1 MSVTLEQVDTIAR
14 LAKLEFSEQEKETFV
29 QQFNQILEYMEKL
42 DELNTDDVEPTY
54 NVLDLSNVM
63 RPDEVKPWLTQEEAL
78 ANAPKSKHGF
88 FSVPKVIG

>member
-63 RPDEVKPWLTQEEAL
+63 RADEVQPWLTQEEAL
-78 ANAPKSKHGF
+78 ANAPKAKHGF